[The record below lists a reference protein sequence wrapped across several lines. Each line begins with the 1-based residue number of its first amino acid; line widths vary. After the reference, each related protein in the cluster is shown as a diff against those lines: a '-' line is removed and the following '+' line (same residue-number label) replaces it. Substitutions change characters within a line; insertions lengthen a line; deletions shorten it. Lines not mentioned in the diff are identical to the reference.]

1 MNSPDSL
8 KVFRLQSLTFIT
20 LCLLLTACGSTR
32 VTGHWKK
39 SDYTGPPFA
48 SLMVVGL
55 TGELINK
62 TLWENIMAER
72 LEQNSLSTAL
82 SVNSFPADGVVSE
95 REIISQV
102 IAQGLDGVLVS
113 RLVDTRTEEVYYPPT
128 GGYYDG
134 PFGYYSRFSR
144 YYPHAYHRVYSP
156 GYVTTF
162 TTVLLETN
170 LYDANQQLIWSMAT
184 DTVGF
189 DSVNQ
194 LADSV
199 SKKVVELLRKDGL
212 IR

>member
-1 MNSPDSL
+1 MNCSRTLSL
-8 KVFRLQSLTFIT
+8 FACIT

-32 VTGHWKK
+32 VTGLWKK
-39 SDYTGPPFA
+39 SDYAGPPFE

-72 LEQNSLSTAL
+72 LRQNGLSTAL

-113 RLVDTRTEEVYYPPT
+113 RLVDTRTEEVYYPPM

-134 PFGYYSRFSR
+134 PFGYYDRFSR

-162 TTVLLETN
+162 TSVLLETN
-170 LYDANQQLIWSMAT
+170 LYDANQQLIWSMST
-184 DTVGF
+184 DTLGF

>member
-1 MNSPDSL
+1 MNLPRTLALVAWVS
-8 KVFRLQSLTFIT
+8 

-32 VTGHWKK
+32 VTGLWKK
-39 SDYTGPPFA
+39 SDYAGPPFK

-62 TLWENIMAER
+62 ALWENIMAER
-72 LEQNSLSTAL
+72 LEQNGLSTAL

-95 REIISQV
+95 REIINQV
-102 IAQGLDGVLVS
+102 ITQGLDGVLVS
-113 RLVDTRTEEVYYPPT
+113 RLVDTRTEEVYYPPM

-134 PFGYYSRFSR
+134 PFGYYDRFYR

-162 TTVLLETN
+162 TSVLLETN
-170 LYDANQQLIWSMAT
+170 LYDADQQLIWSMST
-184 DTVGF
+184 DTLGF
-189 DSVNQ
+189 DSANQ

-199 SKKVVELLRKDGL
+199 SKKVVELLRRDGL